1 LGSRTTAYPV
11 NHRLGRRLR
20 CVLPFAFIFVIVSMM
35 MKNIFLLTTLLLA
48 FASCASRINGSLMGD
63 GQADLGINAEL
74 KPGISALIGRLAALS
89 GTAKPGAPLLDGPSL
104 TASMSKTPGV
114 ASVSFT
120 NKTPSSI
127 EGPVKI
133 SRINDFLSSGKVN
146 GLISFEQ
153 KNSAGEGYCAVNFNL
168 ASGPQILGLLSPE
181 IAMYLNAL
189 MAPIA
194 TGEKATKDEYLGL
207 VASVYG
213 KPIADEISSSSI
225 RASVNFPGAIQRVK
239 GGTYSGRRA
248 DFDIPLLD
256 ILVLETPLSYEV
268 VWK

>member
-1 LGSRTTAYPV
+1 
-11 NHRLGRRLR
+11 
-20 CVLPFAFIFVIVSMM
+20 VLPFASIFVIVSMM
-35 MKNIFLLTTLLLA
+35 MKNIFAVTAFLLV
-48 FASCASRINGSLMGD
+48 FVSCASRINGSLMEN

-74 KPGISALIGRLAALS
+74 KPGMSALITRLAALS

-104 TASMSKTPGV
+104 AASMAKAPGI

-133 SRINDFLSSGKVN
+133 SRINDFLSSGRAS

-153 KNSAGEGYCAVNFNL
+153 QNSAGEGSCAVNFNL
-168 ASGPQILGLLSPE
+168 ASGPQILGLISPE
-181 IAMYLNAL
+181 ISMYLSAL

-194 TGEKATKDEYLGL
+194 TGEKMTKEEYLGL
-207 VASVYG
+207 AASVYG
-213 KPIADEISSSSI
+213 KVIADEISTSSI

-239 GGTYSGRRA
+239 GGTFSGRRA

>member
-1 LGSRTTAYPV
+1 ML
-11 NHRLGRRLR
+11 L
-20 CVLPFAFIFVIVSMM
+20 FAFIFVIVSMM
-35 MKNIFLLTTLLLA
+35 IKNIFPAVVTAAFLLV
-48 FASCASRINGSLMGD
+48 FPSCASQINGSLTGE

-74 KPGISALIGRLAALS
+74 KPGMSALIGRLAALS

-104 TASMSKTPGV
+104 AASMSRAPGI

-127 EGPVKI
+127 QGPVKI
-133 SRINDFLSSGKVN
+133 SRISDFLSSGRAS
-146 GLISFEQ
+146 GFISFEQ
-153 KNSAGEGYCAVNFNL
+153 KNSAGEGYCSVNLNI
-168 ASGPQILGLLSPE
+168 ASGPQILDLISPE
-181 IAMYLNAL
+181 ISMYLNAL

-194 TGEKATKDEYLGL
+194 TGEKMTKVEYLGL

-213 KPIADEISSSSI
+213 KGIADEISSSSI

-239 GGTYSGRRA
+239 GGTYSGRKA
-248 DFDIPLLD
+248 DFEIPLLD
-256 ILVLETPLSYEV
+256 VLVLESPLSYEV

>member
-1 LGSRTTAYPV
+1 MSSE
-11 NHRLGRRLR
+11 RLR
-20 CVLPFAFIFVIVSMM
+20 VLPFAFIFVIISMM
-35 MKNIFLLTTLLLA
+35 NKNFFLVAALLLV
-48 FASCASRINGSLMGD
+48 FTSCASRINGSLMEN

-74 KPGISALIGRLAALS
+74 KPGMSALITRLAALS

-104 TASMSKTPGV
+104 AASMAKAPGI

-127 EGPVKI
+127 EGPIKI
-133 SRINDFLSSGKVN
+133 SRINDFLSSGRTS

-153 KNSAGEGYCAVNFNL
+153 QNSAGEGSCAVNFNL
-168 ASGPQILGLLSPE
+168 ASGPQILGLISPE
-181 IAMYLNAL
+181 ISMYLSAL
-189 MAPIA
+189 MTPIA
-194 TGEKATKDEYLGL
+194 TGEKMTKDEYLGL

-213 KPIADEISSSSI
+213 KTIADEISSSSI

-239 GGTYSGRRA
+239 GGNFSGKRA

>member
-1 LGSRTTAYPV
+1 
-11 NHRLGRRLR
+11 
-20 CVLPFAFIFVIVSMM
+20 MM
-35 MKNIFLLTTLLLA
+35 IKNIFLTVVTVTLLLGLP
-48 FASCASRINGSLMGD
+48 SCASRINGALMGD

-74 KPGISALIGRLAALS
+74 KPGMSALIGKFAALS
-89 GTAKPGAPLLDGPSL
+89 GTAKPGAPVLDGPSL
-104 TASMSKTPGV
+104 ASSMSKAPGI

-127 EGPVKI
+127 DGPIKI
-133 SRINDFLSSGKVN
+133 SKVNDFLSSGRAS

-153 KNSAGEGYCAVNFNL
+153 QNSAGEGYCAVNFNL
-168 ASGPQILGLLSPE
+168 ASGPQILGLISAE
-181 IAMYLNAL
+181 ISMYLNAL

-194 TGEKATKDEYLGL
+194 TGEKTTKAEYLGL

-213 KPIADEISSSSI
+213 KGIADEISSSTI

-256 ILVLETPLSYEV
+256 ILVLETPLNYEV

>member
-1 LGSRTTAYPV
+1 M
-11 NHRLGRRLR
+11 
-20 CVLPFAFIFVIVSMM
+20 LPFASIFVIISMM
-35 MKNIFLLTTLLLA
+35 MKNILLA
-48 FASCASRINGSLMGD
+48 VITAVLLPVFASCASRINGSLMGD
-63 GQADLGINAEL
+63 GQADMGINAEL
-74 KPGISALIGRLAALS
+74 KPGMSALIARLAALS

-104 TASMSKTPGV
+104 AASMAKAPGI

-133 SRINDFLSSGKVN
+133 SRINDFLSSGRVN

-168 ASGPQILGLLSPE
+168 ASGPQMLGLISPE
-181 IAMYLNAL
+181 ITIYLEAL

-194 TGEKATKDEYLGL
+194 TGEKMTKKEYLDS
-207 VASVYG
+207 VASIYG
-213 KPIADEISSSSI
+213 KAIADEISSSSI

-239 GGTYSGRRA
+239 GGNFSGRRA

>member
-1 LGSRTTAYPV
+1 
-11 NHRLGRRLR
+11 
-20 CVLPFAFIFVIVSMM
+20 
-35 MKNIFLLTTLLLA
+35 MKNIFLAVVTAALLLA
-48 FASCASRINGSLMGD
+48 FPSCASRINGSLAEG

-74 KPGISALIGRLAALS
+74 KPGMSALITRLAALS
-89 GTAKPGAPLLDGPSL
+89 GTPGAPLLDGSSL
-104 TASMSKTPGV
+104 AASMAKAPGI

-133 SRINDFLSSGKVN
+133 SQINDFLSSGKAS

-153 KNSAGEGYCAVNFNL
+153 KNAAGEGYCAVNFNL
-168 ASGPQILGLLSPE
+168 ASGPQMLGLISPE
-181 IAMYLNAL
+181 ITMYLSAL

-194 TGEKATKDEYLGL
+194 TGEALTRPEYLNL

-213 KPIADEISSSSI
+213 KAIADEISSSSI

-239 GGTYSGRRA
+239 GGNFSGKRA

>member
-1 LGSRTTAYPV
+1 MMIKK
-11 NHRLGRRLR
+11 
-20 CVLPFAFIFVIVSMM
+20 IFPAVV
-35 MKNIFLLTTLLLA
+35 TVTLLSF
-48 FASCASRINGSLMGD
+48 FASCASQINGSLAGE
-63 GQADLGINAEL
+63 GQADLGVNADL
-74 KPGISALIGRLAALS
+74 KPGMSALIGRFAALA

-104 TASMSKTPGV
+104 AASMARAPGI

-133 SRINDFLSSGKVN
+133 SRISDFLSGGN
-146 GLISFEQ
+146 TGGIIIYEQ
-153 KNSAGEGYCAVNFNL
+153 KNSAGEGICAVNFNL
-168 ASGPQILGLLSPE
+168 ASGPQMLGLISPE
-181 IAMYLNAL
+181 ISMYLSAL

-194 TGEKATKDEYLGL
+194 TGDKTTKSEYLAL

-213 KPIADEISSSSI
+213 KTIADEISSSSI
-225 RASVNFPGAIQRVK
+225 RASVTFPGAIQRVK

-268 VWK
+268 VWR